1 MSATANEI
9 EISEDFNQLKARLKT
24 TWSAGDYDVF
34 ARFMEKDAE
43 VFYQRLGVKP
53 GSRLLDVGCGAGQL
67 ALIAARAGAQV
78 TGCDI
83 ALNWLE
89 KARIRAAAEGLDI
102 RFDEGD
108 AESLPYADGQFDVVT
123 SLIGA
128 MFAPRPDRVAA
139 ELKRVCRPGGVIAM
153 ANWTPGGFVGKMFKI
168 VAKHIAPSGMPSP
181 VLWGDE
187 TTVRDRFRE
196 GIAEL
201 KFAVRTYHFEY
212 PFPPDAVVDFFRK
225 NYGPVSLAF
234 ESLDAHGKEQLRSE
248 LASLWSAHNKSEGD
262 TTLVDAEYLE
272 VVAIRKPS
280 SRRAAALANRLEEG
294 ASGLAA
300 FAEGLSDAEW
310 RTPISGTS
318 GGNDART
325 VGVIVHHVASMYPIE
340 TGAARAIASGT
351 AVTDVTWD
359 VVAGINAKHASEHG
373 GASKAETLEF
383 LRRSSREAAAA
394 IREFTDDELDQAAP
408 FSLSYG
414 APVTAQFVIEDH
426 ALRHSW
432 HHLWRIRKA
441 LGR

>member
-1 MSATANEI
+1 MSAIAKEI
-9 EISEDFNQLKARLKT
+9 EINNNFHQLKARLKS

-43 VFYQRLGVKP
+43 VFYQRLNVAP

-83 ALNWLE
+83 AVNWLE
-89 KARIRAAAEGLDI
+89 KARTRAAAEGLDV
-102 RFDEGD
+102 RFEEGD

-128 MFAPRPDRVAA
+128 MFAPRPERVAA
-139 ELKRVCRPGGVIAM
+139 ELKRVCRPGGTIAM

-168 VAKHIAPSGMPSP
+168 IAKYIAPSGMPSP

-187 TTVRDRFRE
+187 ATVRERFGE

-201 KFAVRTYHFEY
+201 KCAVRIYHFEY
-212 PFPPDAVVDFFRK
+212 PFPPDAVVDFFK
-225 NYGPVSLAF
+225 TNYGPMTRAF
-234 ESLDAHGKEQLRSE
+234 DALDSKGREQLHNE
-248 LASLWSAHNKSEGD
+248 LATLWSAHNKSEGN

-272 VVAIRKPS
+272 VIAIRNS
-280 SRRAAALANRLEEG
+280 GSRRAAALADRLEDG
-294 ASGLAA
+294 VDGLVE
-300 FAEGLSDAEW
+300 FAEGLSDVEW
-310 RTPISGTS
+310 NTPMS
-318 GGNDART
+318 GGNDSRT

-340 TGAARAIASGT
+340 IGAARAIASGT

-359 VVAGINAKHASEHG
+359 VVAGINARHASEYN
-373 GASKAETLEF
+373 GATKAETLEL
-383 LRRSSREAAAA
+383 LRRNSQEAAAA
-394 IREFTDDELDQAAP
+394 IREFTDAELDQAAP
-408 FSLSYG
+408 FSLSFG

-426 ALRHSW
+426 AMRHSW
-432 HHLWRIRKA
+432 HHLWRIRKV